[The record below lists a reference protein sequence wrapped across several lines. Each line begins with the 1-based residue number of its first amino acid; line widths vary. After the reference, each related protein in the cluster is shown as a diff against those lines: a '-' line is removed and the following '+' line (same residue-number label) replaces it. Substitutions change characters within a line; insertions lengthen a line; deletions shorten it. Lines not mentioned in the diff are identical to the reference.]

1 MKNTILVPV
10 DDSSH
15 SYRALDF
22 AIKLAECNNFSIA
35 ILNVQP
41 NIHTPS
47 TERFLLKE
55 EVDTY
60 LKEMGMEVL
69 NRAKEYIKERNVEIK
84 VFIRIGSP
92 KIEIIKLANEL
103 NACCIVIGS
112 RGLGPLKGAVLGS
125 VSYGVLHDA
134 PCPVTIVP

>member
-1 MKNTILVPV
+1 MKKTILVPV
-10 DDSSH
+10 DQSNH

-22 AIKLAECNNFSIA
+22 AIQLARKGNDTIA

-41 NIHTPS
+41 NLHTPS

-60 LKEMGMEVL
+60 LKEMGMKVL
-69 NRAKEYIKERNVEIK
+69 NHAKAYIEGSSVEVK

-103 NACCIVIGS
+103 NAYLIVMGS
-112 RGLGPLKGAVLGS
+112 RGLGPLKGTVLGS